1 MTRNE
6 VVEEIKNIVLNYNV
20 NSSIDIDSNIIYIEF
35 GNNNK
40 IEIEGFD
47 SDNVYLLKNRLN
59 KE

>member
-40 IEIEGFD
+40 D
-47 SDNVYLLKNRLN
+47 SSLN
-59 KE
+59 MVSIS